1 MRYPTR
7 VKFCGITRAQD
18 AVLAVALGVDALG
31 FVFHPESP
39 RYIEPGAA
47 ASIIAELAPFVTTV
61 GLVVDRTVADVEQII
76 ATTSI
81 DIVQCHGDEQ
91 AVDCESLSRPYI
103 KAIRVKADMD
113 VGAMARSHPRARA
126 VLLDAY
132 VPGVPGGSGQRFDWR
147 QAQTEIAQPL
157 IIAGGLDGGNVC
169 SAISQLSPYAV
180 DVSSGIESSPG
191 LKDPEKMTE
200 FMQNIRQQH
209 G

>member
-1 MRYPTR
+1 MRIPTR

-18 AVLAVALGVDALG
+18 ASLAVALGVDALG
-31 FVFHPESP
+31 FVFHPKSP
-39 RYIEPGAA
+39 RYIEPEDA
-47 ASIIAELAPFVTTV
+47 ASIIAALPPFVTAV

-76 ATTSI
+76 AATSI
-81 DIVQCHGDEQ
+81 DIVQCHGEES

-103 KAIRVKADMD
+103 KAIRVKTDTD
-113 VGAMARSHPRARA
+113 VGALARSHPHARA
-126 VLLDAY
+126 ILLDAY

-147 QAQTEIAQPL
+147 QAQTEISQPL
-157 IIAGGLDGGNVC
+157 IIAGGLEPENVG
-169 SAISQLSPYAV
+169 SAVTQLSPYAV

>member
-1 MRYPTR
+1 MRIPTR

-18 AVLAVALGVDALG
+18 ASLAVALGVDALG
-31 FVFHPESP
+31 FVFHPNSP
-39 RYIEPGAA
+39 RYIEPEDA
-47 ASIIAELAPFVTTV
+47 ASIIAALPPFVTSV

-81 DIVQCHGDEQ
+81 DIVQCHGEEP
-91 AVDCESLSRPYI
+91 AADCESLSRPYI
-103 KAIRVKADMD
+103 KAIRVKADTD
-113 VGAMARSHPRARA
+113 VGALARSYPHARA
-126 VLLDAY
+126 ILLDAY

-147 QAQTEIAQPL
+147 QAQTEIVQPL
-157 IIAGGLDGGNVC
+157 IIAGGLDPENVD
-169 SAISQLSPYAV
+169 SAITQLSPYAV

-191 LKDPEKMTE
+191 LKDTGKMTE